1 MTTGK
6 FPTRR
11 EHPRVSVELE
21 VTVAIAD
28 VRFAARTRD
37 MSRAGLCLIAEQ
49 PLTRDAEISL
59 ELVLKFGDEGASEPL
74 KLVGR
79 VAWCTALFGKY
90 QIGVKFV
97 KLDDELGR
105 YLDMFVGFMDGTL
118 GPGDVFGG
126 EEAAFTADPDDPFAA

>member
-59 ELVLKFGDEGASEPL
+59 ELVLKFGDEGASEISF
-74 KLVGR
+74 R
-79 VAWCTALFGKY
+79 
-90 QIGVKFV
+90 
-97 KLDDELGR
+97 R
-105 YLDMFVGFMDGTL
+105 
-118 GPGDVFGG
+118 
-126 EEAAFTADPDDPFAA
+126 